1 MSQSKKSVLGTL
13 RRTAIH
19 ALGGEEKRPSA
30 RPAVTH
36 ARVDRIEPQIKPN
49 PYGPGSVPGGVG
61 PMRPGGGIGWGE
73 RVPQG
78 LSGRPNRPNR
88 PATQIKP
95 AFGYRPGQNKPWK
108 GAHLRERG
116 GSGNRVQGI
125 SDVAGSRSRD
135 LRTRASNE
143 TSGMGQHLGKSTAH
157 SQVIQAVNAETA
169 NRARTDHGKTDFLSS
184 SGGNPSR
191 VSHRHPSSA
200 ISGTHQISPHDARG
214 MIAHDGMNTIAKAV
228 VA

>member
-1 MSQSKKSVLGTL
+1 MVARKSVMGSL

-19 ALGGEEKRPSA
+19 ALGGEERKP

-36 ARVDRIEPQIKPN
+36 ARVDRIEPQIKPAF
-49 PYGPGSVPGGVG
+49 GTLGHAQGL
-61 PMRPGGGIGWGE
+61 GIGA
-73 RVPQG
+73 RPQG
-78 LSGRPNRPNR
+78 LGIGANRP
-88 PATQIKP
+88 QIKP

-108 GAHLRERG
+108 GAHRRERG

-143 TSGMGQHLGKSTAH
+143 TSGMGQHLGKNTAH

-169 NRARTDHGKTDFLSS
+169 NRARTDHGKTDFMSS
-184 SGGNPSR
+184 TGGNPSQ
-191 VSHRHPSSA
+191 VSHRHPRSA